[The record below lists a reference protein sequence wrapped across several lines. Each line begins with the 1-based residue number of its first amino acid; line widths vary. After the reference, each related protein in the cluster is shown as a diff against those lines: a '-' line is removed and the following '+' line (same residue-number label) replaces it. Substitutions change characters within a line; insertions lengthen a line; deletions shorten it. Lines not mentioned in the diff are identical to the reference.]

1 MDVSRHT
8 RHRFVNRG
16 VVKPLD
22 TFINIVTHGISI
34 RAVIVSTLKR
44 VNCGKNWSTCEEKFG
59 SNGSL
64 RLIFTIVKNLT
75 MNVLYIYMCSLSSK
89 IETNRYSRAVF
100 ELSWQS
106 VVRTIGKDTH
116 LKIKEKPS
124 VIGVKHK
131 LFAIKRL

>member
-1 MDVSRHT
+1 M
-8 RHRFVNRG
+8 F
-16 VVKPLD
+16 
-22 TFINIVTHGISI
+22 
-34 RAVIVSTLKR
+34 
-44 VNCGKNWSTCEEKFG
+44 
-59 SNGSL
+59 
-64 RLIFTIVKNLT
+64 
-75 MNVLYIYMCSLSSK
+75 YIYTCSLSSK

-131 LFAIKRL
+131 LFAIKKL

>member
-1 MDVSRHT
+1 
-8 RHRFVNRG
+8 
-16 VVKPLD
+16 
-22 TFINIVTHGISI
+22 
-34 RAVIVSTLKR
+34 
-44 VNCGKNWSTCEEKFG
+44 
-59 SNGSL
+59 
-64 RLIFTIVKNLT
+64 
-75 MNVLYIYMCSLSSK
+75 MCSLSSK

-116 LKIKEKPS
+116 LKIKEKLS